1 MKNRFKIEKLFLVL
15 VTIFFSFNILSQTRA
30 YYNKYEYRKKR
41 HEINFGGGA
50 SSCLTDLG
58 GSDMSLNE
66 INEKDRNRIFRSA
79 YDVDIAKSKYVLNFS
94 YIYHMKSR
102 LNFRANVALAS
113 ISGDDAQTAEFYR
126 NNRNLNFTTYLLE
139 SSAIFE
145 FYIALPSTGTK
156 YNLRSVAGQRL
167 SPGFFQ
173 QLGFYV
179 FSGIGGVYY
188 EPRAVSNLSFNNSN
202 YWNAGFSPVSTQRSV
217 SLRELHTEGQGMIGD
232 PAGFPDGQTYSKFAL
247 CIPMGFGVEKAFN
260 SYTGIKIEA
269 GYRYTTTD
277 YLDDVS
283 TNYYDKDAIQAT
295 YGETAATM
303 SGTNSGEIIKYI
315 GYAPNGDYPIDANPD
330 PSLGGINP
338 YSIERSV
345 TEAGFQRGN
354 PENKDVYMFATL
366 SFYKKFNSQP
376 KAYST
381 ILKHQKRKIKA
392 SF

>member
-1 MKNRFKIEKLFLVL
+1 MKNKSIIEKLFLVL
-15 VTIFFSFNILSQTRA
+15 VTVFFSLNILSQTRA

-50 SSCLTDLG
+50 TNCLTDLG
-58 GSDMSLNE
+58 GSDMTVAD

-79 YDVDIAKSKYVLNFS
+79 YDLDIAKSKYVLNFA

-113 ISGDDAQTAEFYR
+113 ISGDDAQTLEFYR

-139 SSAIFE
+139 TSAIFE
-145 FYIALPSTGTK
+145 FYISLPSTGTK

-167 SPGFFQ
+167 APRFFQ

-179 FSGIGGVYY
+179 FSGIGGFYY
-188 EPRAVSNLSFNNSN
+188 DPRAINNLSYNSIN
-202 YWNAGFSPVSTQRSV
+202 YWNTDFSPVNTPKMV
-217 SLRELHTEGQGMIGD
+217 SLRDLHTEGQGLPGD
-232 PAGFPDGQTYSKFAL
+232 PAGFTNGQTYSRFAL
-247 CIPMGFGVEKAFN
+247 CIPMGLGVEKAFN
-260 SYTGIKIEA
+260 SYTGLKLEA

-283 TNYYDKDAIQAT
+283 TNYFDKDAIQSA

-303 SGTNSGEIIKYI
+303 SGTNSGDILRYV
-315 GYAPNGDYPIDANPD
+315 GYAPDGNYPVDAIPA
-330 PSLGGINP
+330 PSLGGTNP
-338 YSIERSV
+338 YYIERTV

-354 PENKDVYMFATL
+354 PNNKDVYMFATL

-376 KAYST
+376 RAYST